1 MLFLRRLKTY
11 SVKGVFFFSNE
22 LDLVLI
28 DTKKMVKL
36 SIFNGNENEWR
47 QFLTLTACNLGFIH
61 LIIRKHPETFSCA
74 ICLEDSTL
82 LFDAA
87 NVFVKLRK

>member
-28 DTKKMVKL
+28 DTKKIVKL
-36 SIFNGNENEWR
+36 SIFNGNENE
-47 QFLTLTACNLGFIH
+47 
-61 LIIRKHPETFSCA
+61 
-74 ICLEDSTL
+74 
-82 LFDAA
+82 
-87 NVFVKLRK
+87 